1 MNPDWD
7 EPSTRRVVLAAA
19 AVATVV
25 GALTVSLWWFT
36 NIGLLLAT
44 LACAAVVALVAQR
57 LVQSQ
62 RRMHWTTA
70 AHAPEERRGADARV
84 GTVHHTIEQA
94 TRGEAAAV
102 HEVHALL
109 TTLAEERLRDS
120 RGLDRRAA
128 GAAGAAGAAAAT
140 EAALG
145 ADLAAYLDR
154 PPGGRI
160 TPDQLRR
167 HLTTLEELS

>member
-7 EPSTRRVVLAAA
+7 EPSTHRVVLAAA
-19 AVATVV
+19 AVTTVV

-44 LACAAVVALVAQR
+44 LGCVAVVALVAQR

-62 RRMHWTTA
+62 RRMLWETA
-70 AHAPEERRGADARV
+70 AQAPEERRGADTRV
-84 GTVHHTIEQA
+84 GTLRHTLERA
-94 TRGEAAAV
+94 SRGEAAAV
-102 HEVHALL
+102 HDVHALL
-109 TTLAEERLRDS
+109 STLAEERLRDS
-120 RGLDRRAA
+120 RGLDGRGDHAA
-128 GAAGAAGAAAAT
+128 

-145 ADLAAYLDR
+145 ADLAAYLDH
-154 PPGGRI
+154 PPSGRI

>member
-1 MNPDWD
+1 
-7 EPSTRRVVLAAA
+7 
-19 AVATVV
+19 
-25 GALTVSLWWFT
+25 
-36 NIGLLLAT
+36 
-44 LACAAVVALVAQR
+44 
-57 LVQSQ
+57 
-62 RRMHWTTA
+62 
-70 AHAPEERRGADARV
+70 
-84 GTVHHTIEQA
+84 
-94 TRGEAAAV
+94 V

-120 RGLDRRAA
+120 RGLDRR
-128 GAAGAAGAAAAT
+128 AAGAAGAAAAT

-160 TPDQLRR
+160 TPDQLHR